1 MILSV
6 RYEDVAGGV
15 DGDALQTLEL
25 AVVLA
30 PPTEGAKECAVG
42 VEDLN
47 SVVSRIWINSRK
59 TNETVL

>member
-1 MILSV
+1 VILSV

-47 SVVSRIWINSRK
+47 SVVSRI
-59 TNETVL
+59 